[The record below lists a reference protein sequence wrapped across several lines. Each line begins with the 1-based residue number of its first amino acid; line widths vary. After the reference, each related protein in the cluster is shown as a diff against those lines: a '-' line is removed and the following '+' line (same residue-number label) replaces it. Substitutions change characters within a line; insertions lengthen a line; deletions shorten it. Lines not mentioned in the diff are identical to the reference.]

1 VAIIMDGNGRWAQL
15 RGQPRPEGHR
25 AGAAAVRKVVREAR
39 KLGIGAL
46 TLFAFSEQNWQR
58 PDAEVSA
65 LMALLM
71 EFLVNEREE
80 LLENQIA
87 LRAIGR
93 VDRLP
98 VHVREGLAALSSET
112 AHGARMTLTLA
123 LSYGGREELVDT
135 VRAVAAEVAAG
146 ELDPD
151 GIDEALLD
159 ARIPSV
165 QVGAVDLLIRTGAE
179 QRISNFLLWGAAY
192 AELYFS
198 SKLWPEFDEGDLRD
212 ALDHY
217 KTRERRFGRVADSRR
232 MRDDD
237 RGDE

>member
-1 VAIIMDGNGRWAQL
+1 MDGNGRWAQL
-15 RGQPRPEGHR
+15 RGDPRPEGHR

-39 KLGIGAL
+39 KLGIRAL

-71 EFLVNEREE
+71 EFLVGEREE

-98 VHVREGLAALSSET
+98 PHVRQSLEALSNET
-112 AHGARMTLTLA
+112 SRGAEMTLTLA

-135 VRAVAAEVAAG
+135 VRAIAEEITAG
-146 ELDPD
+146 KLTPD
-151 GIDEALLD
+151 AIDEALLD

-165 QVGAVDLLIRTGAE
+165 RVGAVDLLIRTGAE

-198 SKLWPEFDEGDLRD
+198 SKLWPEFDEGDLRQ
-212 ALDHY
+212 ALEHF
-217 KTRERRFGRVADSRR
+217 KSRERRFGRVADSRP
-232 MRDDD
+232 MRGNDD
-237 RGDE
+237 RGDA